1 MILSTGVG
9 IADLRVSNRKEEP
22 ELQGNRI
29 KFAIVSLQISA
40 ILTLLV
46 AVFLLSFVRESN
58 SAFHGLVTGVGLL
71 LVALPILLAYG
82 LKRRKRWAWNGSLA
96 LFVLY
101 LVGGYLPLGII
112 GLWGL
117 LDIESRREFGVSQAR
132 LLNI

>member
-1 MILSTGVG
+1 M
-9 IADLRVSNRKEEP
+9 
-22 ELQGNRI
+22 QGNRI
-29 KFAIVSLQISA
+29 RFAIICLQISA
-40 ILTLLV
+40 ILTLLA
-46 AVFLLSFVRESN
+46 AVFLLSFVRVSN
-58 SAFHGLVTGVGLL
+58 SAFPALVTGVGLL
-71 LVALPILLAYG
+71 LVALPAFLAIG

-112 GLWGL
+112 GLWAL